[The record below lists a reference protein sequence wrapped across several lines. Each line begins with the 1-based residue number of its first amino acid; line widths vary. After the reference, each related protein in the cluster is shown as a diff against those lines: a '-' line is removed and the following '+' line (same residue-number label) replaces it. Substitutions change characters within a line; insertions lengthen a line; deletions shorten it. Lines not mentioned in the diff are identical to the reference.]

1 MKILRSRLSEAWIL
15 GENNTMTAG
24 DVVVLDLG
32 RWLCARSLWEFRL
45 LSVHVPPIRLNYE
58 GAAWIPKLYRHG
70 FNRETMDRW
79 IIPRY
84 GEMLDLFLHTFSS
97 RFIDFDRVSICVL
110 WQIWLNLFQV
120 TFKKQKRWK
129 NIDWMEDEEKKR
141 KLNFCNSIIVYIDN
155 FISLATSEVL
165 FIRKR
170 KRHVS
175 KFSITGPIPGI
186 FFISHDR

>member
-1 MKILRSRLSEAWIL
+1 
-15 GENNTMTAG
+15 MTA
-24 DVVVLDLG
+24 
-32 RWLCARSLWEFRL
+32 ARSLWEFRL

-84 GEMLDLFLHTFSS
+84 GEMSDLSVFRTPMAFLRFNRFYRFRSVHSLTNLLIKVVSS
-97 RFIDFDRVSICVL
+97 NERSK
-110 WQIWLNLFQV
+110 
-120 TFKKQKRWK
+120 KKQWK
-129 NIDWMEDEEKKR
+129 NTIESKMRRKK
-141 KLNFCNSIIVYIDN
+141 KLNSCNAG
-155 FISLATSEVL
+155 LTLRLLTSAL
-165 FIRKR
+165 FIRKH